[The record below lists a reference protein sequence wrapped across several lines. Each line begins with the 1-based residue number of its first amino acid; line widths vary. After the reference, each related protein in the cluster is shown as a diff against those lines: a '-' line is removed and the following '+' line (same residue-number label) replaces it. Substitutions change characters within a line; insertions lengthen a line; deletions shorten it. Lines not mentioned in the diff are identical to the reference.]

1 MSRDLRLLAGAAGL
15 SALGDFL
22 AFLPL
27 VIHVQQ
33 RTGSAFAVAALF
45 LALWGPVVVGAGV
58 AGAIVDR
65 FENRALLVGVSAAQA
80 AIVAGIA
87 LSIDSLGVLIVLV
100 ALLGF
105 CVAVVQPAEFAL
117 VPAAAGADVARAN
130 GRMEAARSLGFT
142 FGPLAGGA
150 LGAAGLLSAA
160 LVIDAA
166 SFAIVAAVGLALR
179 ARRRPRR
186 SSDTRVRARDG
197 VRLLLGEP
205 DLAIT
210 LGGAVAALALFTMSQ
225 TAEPFFVTGVLGAG
239 SLGYGALITSWT
251 LGMAA
256 GAAGLAHRVPGTG
269 PRGLRARRRRRAG
282 HRDRRRRRRFD
293 AGHRDDR
300 VRRRRDRARGQ
311 ERAAAHAHP
320 RARARGAAR
329 PRLRRLQRRPQRR
342 RARRADARRRPRRPR
357 RRPHDDARRRH
368 RARAASAPLALL
380 LTAAVHTIPIER
392 SGAHARV
399 QG

>member
-65 FENRALLVGVSAAQA
+65 FENRGLLVGVSAAQA
-80 AIVAGIA
+80 AIVAAIA
-87 LSIDSLGVLIVLV
+87 LSVDSLGVLIVLV

-142 FGPLAGGA
+142 LGPLAGGA

-166 SFAIVAAVGLALR
+166 SFAIVAVVGLVLR
-179 ARRRPRR
+179 ARRRPAQRA
-186 SSDTRVRARDG
+186 DTRVRARDG
-197 VRLLLGEP
+197 LGLLLGEQE
-205 DLAIT
+205 LVIT

-239 SLGYGALITSWT
+239 SLGYGMLITSWT

-256 GAAGLAHRVPGTG
+256 GAAGLAHRVPGRGVAVFALVAVVAQGIGIAGAGAASTLALAMIG
-269 PRGLRARRRRRAG
+269 CALGGTAHGVKNTLLRTLIHERAPERVRGRAFAAFNGLRNGAELVALTLGGIAIGALGARWTLVYAGGVPVIAACVALVYKRA
-282 HRDRRRRRRFD
+282 
-293 AGHRDDR
+293 R
-300 VRRRRDRARGQ
+300 VRVAI
-311 ERAAAHAHP
+311 AVAT
-320 RARARGAAR
+320 
-329 PRLRRLQRRPQRR
+329 
-342 RARRADARRRPRRPR
+342 
-357 RRPHDDARRRH
+357 
-368 RARAASAPLALL
+368 APAP
-380 LTAAVHTIPIER
+380 A
-392 SGAHARV
+392 
-399 QG
+399 

>member
-65 FENRALLVGVSAAQA
+65 FENRGLLVGVSAAQA
-80 AIVAGIA
+80 AIVAAIA

-142 FGPLAGGA
+142 LGPLAGGA

-166 SFAIVAAVGLALR
+166 SFAIVAVVGLVLR
-179 ARRRPRR
+179 ARRRPAHRA
-186 SSDTRVRARDG
+186 DTRVRARDG
-197 VRLLLGEP
+197 LGLLLGEQE
-205 DLAIT
+205 LVIT

-239 SLGYGALITSWT
+239 SLGYGMLITSWT

-256 GAAGLAHRVPGTG
+256 GAAKLAHRVAGRGVAVFALVAVVAQGIGIAGAGAASTLALAMIGCAVGGTAHG
-269 PRGLRARRRRRAG
+269 VKNTLLRTLL
-282 HRDRRRRRRFD
+282 H
-293 AGHRDDR
+293 
-300 VRRRRDRARGQ
+300 
-311 ERAAAHAHP
+311 ERAPDALRGRVFAAYNG
-320 RARARGAAR
+320 ARNGAELGALMLGGALVALAGARTTMLAAGIGPALIGA
-329 PRLRRLQRRPQRR
+329 
-342 RARRADARRRPRRPR
+342 
-357 RRPHDDARRRH
+357 
-368 RARAASAPLALL
+368 LALL
-380 LTAAVHTIPIER
+380 LLFTRSIER